1 MVLFDNIMRN
11 PDKVGHGW
19 QGFYF
24 AENGEHRW
32 IDISNAIGQAMF
44 ELKLTDNPEP
54 TAFTDAEFIKYFQH
68 EAIGWYFGSN
78 VRARGDRGRELG
90 WKPKCTTQDMLASIK
105 PEVEI
110 NWNKTKS

>member
-1 MVLFDNIMRN
+1 MVLFNNIMNN

-32 IDISNAIGQAMF
+32 LDISKAIGQAMF
-44 ELKLTDNPEP
+44 ELKLTENPEP
-54 TAFTDAEFIKYFQH
+54 TEFTVAELTHYFGNDVM
-68 EAIGWYFGSN
+68 GWYYGSN
-78 VRARGDRGRELG
+78 VRARGDRSRQLG

-105 PEVEI
+105 PEVEMDA
-110 NWNKTKS
+110 KKP